1 MFLHSFLKP
10 CGASPIFDSHLFKA
24 VGRDYTPEKG
34 VKPVNFLNG
43 LDILNDEL
51 RQSAKLQLHQINQG
65 FLFGFD
71 CPSLFSSLNSQIGNH
86 LNHPRVN
93 FNNQPVHLIPQRIRF
108 SLVPRGK
115 KSPTPHLR
123 TAPTFWYH
131 LSPEFAIGVQKGLP
145 RIGAIKS

>member
-1 MFLHSFLKP
+1 
-10 CGASPIFDSHLFKA
+10 
-24 VGRDYTPEKG
+24 
-34 VKPVNFLNG
+34 
-43 LDILNDEL
+43 L

-71 CPSLFSSLNSQIGNH
+71 CPSLLSSLNSQIGNH

-108 SLVPRGK
+108 
-115 KSPTPHLR
+115 
-123 TAPTFWYH
+123 WYH
-131 LSPEFAIGVQKGLP
+131 LPPEFAIGVQKGLP